1 MELFHICV
9 PACVVTK
16 VMSDSVDPMDCSL
29 PGFSVQRFFQGRI
42 LEWVA
47 ISFSRGSSGPRD
59 WTHTSFTGRWVL
71 YHWAIREAQ
80 SFEKQVTSET
90 SQWLH
95 TAEQM
100 VSQIVLSF
108 FLFTLISGP
117 SWLAPLLHQC
127 SFYKPELLLLFV
139 PMLFL
144 CLEGGNRTGSILKAG
159 LCLGPDCGLWALGL
173 VSMETNYQ
181 LENQAPRM
189 EEPHGSYLD
198 SPSPKRIP

>member
-16 VMSDSVDPMDCSL
+16 VMSDSFDPMDCSL

-59 WTHTSFTGRWVL
+59 WTHISFTGRWVL
-71 YHWAIREAQ
+71 YHWATREAQ

-100 VSQIVLSF
+100 ISQIVLSF

-117 SWLAPLLHQC
+117 SWLAPLLHC
-127 SFYKPELLLLFV
+127 APSISLSFCFSLYRCYF
-139 PMLFL
+139 FA
-144 CLEGGNRTGSILKAG
+144 LKE
-159 LCLGPDCGLWALGL
+159 
-173 VSMETNYQ
+173 ET
-181 LENQAPRM
+181 EQAP
-189 EEPHGSYLD
+189 SWKQD
-198 SPSPKRIP
+198 SVLGRTVDSEL